1 MLDNFTENGKQFY
14 LPIPTLTQTEIP
26 QLTEVQVQAE
36 QDFIQL
42 HGEESHRYAR
52 IDWYVEP
59 SCSFTL
65 PLPTVTVLEEANLKL
80 TCVYIPTPNRH
91 RA

>member
-1 MLDNFTENGKQFY
+1 MKEAQVKWPEQMLEEDPDVEDAKWGRWMKAREQHARPH
-14 LPIPTLTQTEIP
+14 LP
-26 QLTEVQVQAE
+26 
-36 QDFIQL
+36 
-42 HGEESHRYAR
+42 HRCLR
-52 IDWYVEP
+52 I
-59 SCSFTL
+59 SFFTL